1 MMNSIQKQVRI
12 SLSPSQEQYV
22 QIRAEYLKKT
32 GSDNYYDFPDIF
44 DQMVEDVRQEWT
56 LENVTFNQAQAFA
69 EPIRIANPDQCVS
82 LYNDK
87 TGSFIGNT
95 TWNDQIKMFW
105 EYPVYTEQGAEIMLM
120 RQTEAADQG
129 LIAAWE

>member
-12 SLSPSQEQYV
+12 SLSPSQEQYA
-22 QIRAEYLKKT
+22 QIRAEYLVKT

-44 DQMVEDVRQEWT
+44 DQMVKDVRQEWT
-56 LENVTFNQAQAFA
+56 LENVTFTQAQAFA
-69 EPIRIANPDQCVS
+69 EPIRIANPDQCVT

-87 TGSFIGNT
+87 NGSFIGNT

-129 LIAAWE
+129 LIASWE

>member
-12 SLSPSQEQYV
+12 SLSPSSEQYAL
-22 QIRAEYLKKT
+22 IRAEYLKQT
-32 GSDNYYDFPDIF
+32 GSDNYYDNPDFF
-44 DQMVEDVRQEWT
+44 DGLVKMHMEEWT
-56 LENVTFNQAQAFA
+56 LENVTFTQAQAFA

-82 LYNDK
+82 LYNEEK
-87 TGSFIGNT
+87 GSFIGNT
-95 TWNDQIKMFW
+95 SWNDQIKMFW
-105 EYPVYTEQGAEIMLM
+105 EYPVYTETGAEIMMM

>member
-1 MMNSIQKQVRI
+1 MNSIQKQVRI
-12 SLSPSQEQYV
+12 SLSPSQEQYA
-22 QIRAEYLKKT
+22 QIRAEYLVKT

-44 DQMVEDVRQEWT
+44 DQMVQDVRQEWT
-56 LENVTFNQAQAFA
+56 LENVTFTQAQAFA
-69 EPIRIANPDQCVS
+69 EPIRIANPDQCVT

-87 TGSFIGNT
+87 NGSFIGNT

>member
-12 SLSPSQEQYV
+12 SLSPSQEQYA
-22 QIRAEYLKKT
+22 QIRAEYLVKT

-44 DQMVEDVRQEWT
+44 DQMVQDVRQEWT
-56 LENVTFNQAQAFA
+56 LENVTFTQAQAFA
-69 EPIRIANPDQCVS
+69 EPIRIANPNQCVT

-87 TGSFIGNT
+87 NGSFIGNT

>member
-32 GSDNYYDFPDIF
+32 GSDNYYDFPEIF
-44 DQMVEDVRQEWT
+44 DQMVKDVRQEWT

-69 EPIRIANPDQCVS
+69 EPIRITNPDQCVT

-87 TGSFIGNT
+87 NGSFIGNT

-120 RQTEAADQG
+120 RQTEAADQN
-129 LIAAWE
+129 LVASWE

>member
-1 MMNSIQKQVRI
+1 MNSIQKQVRI
-12 SLSPSQEQYV
+12 SLSPSQEQYA
-22 QIRAEYLKKT
+22 QIRAEYLVKT

-44 DQMVEDVRQEWT
+44 DQMVKDVRQEWT
-56 LENVTFNQAQAFA
+56 LENVTFNAAQAFA
-69 EPIRIANPDQCVS
+69 EPIRIANPDQCVT

-105 EYPVYTEQGAEIMLM
+105 EYPVYTELGAEIMLM

>member
-1 MMNSIQKQVRI
+1 MNSIQKQVRI
-12 SLSPSQEQYV
+12 SLSPSQEQYA
-22 QIRAEYLKKT
+22 QIRAEYLVKT

-44 DQMVEDVRQEWT
+44 DQMVKDVRQEWT
-56 LENVTFNQAQAFA
+56 LENVTFTQAQAFA
-69 EPIRIANPDQCVS
+69 EPIRIANPDQCVT

-87 TGSFIGNT
+87 NGSFIGNT

-129 LIAAWE
+129 LIASWE

>member
-12 SLSPSQEQYV
+12 SLSPSQEQYA
-22 QIRAEYLKKT
+22 QIRAEYLVKT

-44 DQMVEDVRQEWT
+44 DQMVQDVRQEWT
-56 LENVTFNQAQAFA
+56 LENVTFTQAQAFA
-69 EPIRIANPDQCVS
+69 EPIRIANPDQCVT

-87 TGSFIGNT
+87 NGSFIGNT